1 MRRLSSLL
9 ALSAMLLALLA
20 LLLGLGSPEASQ
32 ELQERPSIMAHD
44 LGDDPIL
51 DRLWISCST
60 WNIDACEELELLS
73 GPLSEYHA
81 YARERLEEA
90 GS

>member
-44 LGDDPIL
+44 LGDDPML
-51 DRLWISCST
+51 DRLWMACST
-60 WNIDACEELELLS
+60 WNMDACDELETLA
-73 GPLSEYHA
+73 GPLSEYRA
-81 YARERLEEA
+81 LALEMLEE
-90 GS
+90 GDR